1 MSTDVKTKQG
11 IIYAIL
17 GYGLWGLSPIY
28 YKQIMQI
35 PALEILANRIIWSC
49 VLLAII
55 SLLLKQLTEVRKVLT
70 QKNKV
75 IFLFF
80 STLFL
85 ACNWLIYIWA
95 VNNDHVLET
104 SLGYYVNPILNIILA
119 MVILKERLR
128 VWQWFA
134 VALVVMG
141 VLIQIIHYGSLP
153 WVSLGL
159 AFTFGCYGMLRKKL
173 GLAAVT
179 GLLCETA
186 LLTPFALI
194 YLHFFDYSATANF
207 IENTTSMNVLLMLAG
222 VVTVIPLLGFTAAAT
237 RLKFSIL
244 SFFQYLTPTI
254 LFIIAVTLYGEKL
267 TLSLIITFFF
277 IWLALVV
284 LAIEGLARSRARGG
298 LSQSKSA
305 V

>member
-1 MSTDVKTKQG
+1 M
-11 IIYAIL
+11 
-17 GYGLWGLSPIY
+17 
-28 YKQIMQI
+28 
-35 PALEILANRIIWSC
+35 
-49 VLLAII
+49 
-55 SLLLKQLTEVRKVLT
+55 
-70 QKNKV
+70 
-75 IFLFF
+75 
-80 STLFL
+80 
-85 ACNWLIYIWA
+85 
-95 VNNDHVLET
+95 NNDHVLET

-207 IENTTSMNVLLMLAG
+207 IENRTSMNLLLMLAG

-267 TLSLIITFFF
+267 TLPSIITFVF

-284 LAIEGLARSRARGG
+284 LAIEGLARSRSRARGG